1 MFELDPTFFV
11 FLIMFLAFTKAL
23 NAVYLKPVGAVIA
36 KRRAQIAN
44 DIKVG
49 NDCREQAQHLVEGYE
64 KDLHDIRHKAQAH
77 INEVTG
83 AAQKSRTAEM
93 KRIMEEGQ
101 AKLAVAKKEIDA
113 ERASL
118 LTGLEEEEKGIVET
132 IARKLLGDS
141 VSLKLDST
149 AVRTALEE
157 AAV

>member
-1 MFELDPTFFV
+1 MFELDLTFFI

-36 KRRAQIAN
+36 KRRSQIEN

-77 INEVTG
+77 INEVTT
-83 AAQKSRTAEM
+83 AAQKARTAELKKVM
-93 KRIMEEGQ
+93 DEGQ
-101 AKLAVAKKEIDA
+101 IKLAAAKKEIDA
-113 ERASL
+113 DHASL
-118 LTGLEEEEKGIVET
+118 LTELVEEEKGIVET
-132 IARKLLGDS
+132 IARKLLGAN
-141 VSLKLDST
+141 VTLKLDSA

-157 AAV
+157 AV

>member
-1 MFELDPTFFV
+1 MFELDPTFFI

-23 NAVYLKPVGAVIA
+23 STVYLKPVGAVIA
-36 KRRAQIAN
+36 KRRAQIEN

-77 INEVTG
+77 INEVTT
-83 AAQKSRTAEM
+83 AAQKSRTAEL
-93 KRIMEEGQ
+93 KRIMDEGQ

-118 LTGLEEEEKGIVET
+118 LTGLVEEEKGIVET
-132 IARKLLGDS
+132 IARKLLGADVTLKFDS
-141 VSLKLDST
+141 AV
-149 AVRTALEE
+149 VRTALEE
-157 AAV
+157 AV